1 MADRIELRG
10 IRALGT
16 IGVLP
21 EEQERAQPFEIDMV
35 LHYDVSR
42 AGASDDLDETINYA
56 VPIELATRVVET
68 ESHALL
74 ERVSTRIAE
83 EVLAATSVLTVE
95 VTIRKL
101 RPPVPQDIASSG
113 VTIRRSRTM
122 VPPALQASR
131 TRAFVALGSNLGDRR
146 GHLTRA
152 LAGLPDVTAVSGLY
166 ETDPVGGPD
175 QGAFLNMVVELRTAH
190 DPYELLRWCLLLEQ
204 DAGRVRTERWGPR
217 TLDAD
222 VLLYGDTAIQSEL
235 LTIPH
240 PRMFERRFVLEPLAD
255 LAPEL
260 LPNDWDDR
268 LPKIG
273 IARVADLDTV

>member
-1 MADRIELRG
+1 MADRIELCG

-21 EEQERAQPFEIDMV
+21 EEQQRAQPFEIDMV
-35 LHYDVSR
+35 LEYDVSR

-74 ERVSTRIAE
+74 ERVATRITE
-83 EVLAATSVLTVE
+83 DVLEATEVLTVE

-101 RPPVPQDIASSG
+101 RPPVPQDIDSSG

-122 VPPALQASR
+122 VPRALLAD
-131 TRAFVALGSNLGDRR
+131 TKRAFVALGSNLGDRR
-146 GHLTRA
+146 GHLRRA
-152 LAGLPDVTAVSGLY
+152 VAGLPDVVAVSGVY
-166 ETDPVGGPD
+166 ETEPVGKQD
-175 QGAFLNMVVELRTAH
+175 QGAFLNMAVELRTAL

-222 VLLYGDTAIQSEL
+222 VLLHGDTSIQSDL

-240 PRMFERRFVLEPLAD
+240 PRMFERRFVLQPMAD

-260 LPNDWDDR
+260 LPREWDDR
-268 LPKIG
+268 LPKLG
-273 IARVADLDTV
+273 IERVAELAGE